1 MTDSKRGFSELWEIL
16 FSCPEKEAANGRT
29 GHAKSVIHFLKTKP
43 DLNQRMLYCIRG
55 DTLKER
61 ILIIED
67 ETAIQTILAELLT
80 DAGYDVEAAG
90 DGVEGITKFK
100 EQEYSLVLLDI
111 MMPKISGYAVCEM
124 IRRESDVPVIMLT
137 ALDEEEAQIKAF
149 ELKVDDYI
157 TKPFSVKLVLLRVEA
172 VLRRMKEKESSEHE
186 AILGSQNIRMDRTSR
201 KVSVY
206 GKEVALTHKEYELLE
221 LFMLHPGQVFSRE
234 HLLDRVWGYEIAC
247 EEKTVNI
254 HIMNLRKKLGI
265 DVIETVRG
273 VGYRFGK

>member
-1 MTDSKRGFSELWEIL
+1 M
-16 FSCPEKEAANGRT
+16 
-29 GHAKSVIHFLKTKP
+29 
-43 DLNQRMLYCIRG
+43 
-55 DTLKER
+55 KER

-80 DAGYDVEAAG
+80 DAGYDVEVAG
-90 DGVEGITKFK
+90 DGLEGITKFK

-137 ALDEEEAQIKAF
+137 ALDEEAAQIKAF

-172 VLRRMKEKESSEHE
+172 VLRRMKEKQSSEHE
-186 AILGSQNIRMDRTSR
+186 TILSGENIQMDRTSR

-234 HLLDRVWGYEIAC
+234 HLLDRVWGYEIVC

-265 DVIETVRG
+265 DVIETARG
-273 VGYRFGK
+273 VGYRFVK